1 MYLIHS
7 WQIGILDNFQEGT
20 KERKQALANGFML
33 GASCPSDI
41 FLMASS
47 VVN

>member
-7 WQIGILDNFQEGT
+7 WRLGILANFQEGT

-33 GASCPSDI
+33 GASCPSGV
-41 FLMASS
+41 FLMALS
-47 VVN
+47 VVT